1 MFRDVILFNKK
12 YSAKPVSMFF
22 ICLSTIVVP
31 IGCKYE
37 KFLVHVEGYNLNEIC
52 FFVVGSRGIQ
62 FFSSIMN
69 IHIRMI

>member
-1 MFRDVILFNKK
+1 
-12 YSAKPVSMFF
+12 MFF